1 MREQRGGILMR
12 VMDVIIVFMS
22 AVMLQPDIR
31 ERSELLR
38 S

>member
-12 VMDVIIVFMS
+12 VADTIIVFVS
-22 AVMLQPDIR
+22 ALVLQPDVR
-31 ERSELLR
+31 KRSELLK